1 VSFRIF
7 EVSRQQA
14 KEAKEANRLWFVSSR
29 TSRVS
34 HTMGLPS
41 CFLPTPNLYAL
52 PEFIDVNVVWPTSL
66 AGGERPGG
74 SSELQTYKE

>member
-1 VSFRIF
+1 LKISVIDKGNKYKNGWIS
-7 EVSRQQA
+7 
-14 KEAKEANRLWFVSSR
+14 

-52 PEFIDVNVVWPTSL
+52 PEFIDVNVGWPTSL
-66 AGGERPGG
+66 ARGERPGG
-74 SSELQTYKE
+74 NSEFQT